1 MQEMKSAEMTESKL
15 QLLSKITGAFQP
27 GVLTALV
34 GVSGA
39 GYIHISG
46 ILSYLSFQVSMHL
59 KTIRDFRNLIC
70 AHESTPPQAMML
82 FSSFNSS

>member
-1 MQEMKSAEMTESKL
+1 MQEMKSAEMTEPKL

-46 ILSYLSFQVSMHL
+46 ILSYLCKFLCIRNQLETSEIKSVSM
-59 KTIRDFRNLIC
+59 N
-70 AHESTPPQAMML
+70 
-82 FSSFNSS
+82 

>member
-1 MQEMKSAEMTESKL
+1 MQEMKSAEMTEPKL

-39 GYIHISG
+39 GYIHISAFSV
-46 ILSYLSFQVSMHL
+46 ICSFKFL
-59 KTIRDFRNLIC
+59 CIRKQSETS
-70 AHESTPPQAMML
+70 ES
-82 FSSFNSS
+82 